1 MSSVIEE
8 VFRDIKGELQSVL
21 FLPLLLIPPKELSE
35 VFRYVKIA
43 YHDDRTR
50 SELKVVEAFT
60 SFTKIEDPSAIGFH
74 KLITD
79 SIQQKGLDIK
89 NCGGQ
94 GYDGA
99 AVMSVKY
106 CTPA

>member
-1 MSSVIEE
+1 MKLSDQ
-8 VFRDIKGELQSVL
+8 F
-21 FLPLLLIPPKELSE
+21 SE

-60 SFTKIEDPSAIGFH
+60 SFAKIEDPSAIGFH

-89 NCGGQ
+89 NCRGQ

-99 AVMSVKY
+99 AVMIGKY